1 MQVIV
6 AGHAGFCFGVQRSV
20 EMAEKAVGDREEL
33 VCVGPLIHNR
43 QVVAELAA
51 RGLRVVSSMS
61 EVASGT
67 AAMIRAHGTG
77 PAAYGDAEK
86 RGITLIDAT
95 CPFVQRAQRAAAGLA
110 DEGYQVLVVGER
122 DHPEAQG
129 IVEHTGGRA
138 TVVEDPA
145 EIDDLEVG
153 RRVGVVAQTTQS
165 SAKFAQVVAAVVT
178 RARDIKVAN
187 TICDATSQRQQAA
200 LDVARQ
206 VDLMLV
212 IGGRHSANTTRLA
225 EICAASGT
233 HTEHI
238 ETPDEIRPEW
248 LAGVERV
255 GVTGGAST
263 PVSAIEETVSR
274 VGQRAAK
281 QETE

>member
-1 MQVIV
+1 MRITV
-6 AGHAGFCFGVQRSV
+6 ADHAGFCFGVQRSV
-20 EMAEKAVGDREEL
+20 EMAEKALGDREEL

-43 QVVAELAA
+43 QVVAELEAQ
-51 RGLRVVSSMS
+51 GLRVVHSMDD
-61 EVASGT
+61 VASGT

-77 PAAYGDAEK
+77 PSAYGDARE

-95 CPFVQRAQRAAAGLA
+95 CPFVQRAQRAAASLA

-122 DHPEAQG
+122 EHPEAQG
-129 IVEHTGGRA
+129 IVEHSGGRA

-145 EIDDLEVG
+145 EIGPLAIAH
-153 RRVGVVAQTTQS
+153 RVAVVAQTTQS
-165 SAKFAQVVAAVVT
+165 STKFAQVVAAVVP

-233 HTEHI
+233 PTHHVES
-238 ETPDEIRPEW
+238 PDEIKQEW
-248 LAGVERV
+248 FQGVERV

-263 PVSAIEETVSR
+263 PVSAIADTVAR
-274 VGQRAAK
+274 VERLAA
-281 QETE
+281 EGE